1 MIGPPRS
8 ARAFRDDLGQVGNGP
23 GASEFLL
30 RKPDPELVIDRAQ
43 QFDNVE
49 AVERQFVEA
58 AVALHAGEHM
68 REPTAKALQYFIHF
82 SG

>member
-8 ARAFRDDLGQVGNGP
+8 ARAFRDDLGQIGNGP

-30 RKPDPELVIDRAQ
+30 PKPDPELGIDRAQ

-49 AVERQFVEA
+49 AVERELVEA
-58 AVALHAGEHM
+58 PVALHVVEHM
-68 REPTAKALQYFIHF
+68 REPTAKALEYFVHF